1 MIFFGAD
8 GRASFRTAYNQLLDD
23 SYRSYCISSHSF
35 MRADM
40 SKHECPDRIY
50 KFLDFNGLCKTLESG
65 TIRLSKPNEFND
77 PLDIYLQECFGK
89 GRQAFFEDMKGAFQ
103 DFIEGELDLSSLPD
117 SPYKAKITAIITAHK
132 KASPEQRA
140 EMREEM
146 SRIPIEELYDLKK
159 LEETEREVL
168 SWVNQSFEFDGA
180 FCSTVDFKNL
190 LMWAH
195 YADKHQ
201 GAAIE
206 FTPNKEKDSAFLASR
221 KVIYSNERPV
231 LYATA
236 QEMIISGIA
245 MSTEE
250 SGKSI
255 LDKLIYTKGRDWEY
269 EQEYRLVLPFC
280 IKPGQPFATH
290 SYHPEELTSVLLGC
304 RMSQQ
309 NQEKAIALARTANP
323 LVAIYK
329 AYPTPREFGLSFAQC
344 L

>member
-1 MIFFGAD
+1 
-8 GRASFRTAYNQLLDD
+8 
-23 SYRSYCISSHSF
+23 
-35 MRADM
+35 MRDAM
-40 SKHECPDRIY
+40 SKYECPDRIY
-50 KFLDFNGLCKTLESG
+50 KFLSFDGLCKTLENG
-65 TIRLSKPNEFND
+65 TIRLSKPSDFND

-89 GRQAFFEDMKGAFQ
+89 DRQAFFEDMKGALQ
-103 DFIEGELDLSSLPD
+103 DFIEGEIDLSSLPD

-146 SRIPIEELYDLKK
+146 SRIPIEELYNLKK

-168 SWVNQSFEFDGA
+168 SSVYQSFEFDGV

-201 GAAIE
+201 GAVIE

-221 KVIYSNERPV
+221 EVIYSNERSV

-236 QEMIISGIA
+236 QKMIFSGIA

-255 LDKLIYTKGRDWEY
+255 LDKLIYTKGTDWEY
-269 EQEYRLVLPFC
+269 EQEYRLFVPFC
-280 IKPGQPFATH
+280 IKPGQAFATQK
-290 SYHPEELTSVLLGC
+290 YHPEELTSVYLGC

-309 NQEKAIALARTANP
+309 NQEKAIALAITANP
-323 LVAIYK
+323 LVAIHK
-329 AYPTPREFGLSFAQC
+329 ASPTPREFRLSFAQC
-344 L
+344 S

>member
-1 MIFFGAD
+1 
-8 GRASFRTAYNQLLDD
+8 
-23 SYRSYCISSHSF
+23 
-35 MRADM
+35 MRAAM

-50 KFLDFNGLCKTLESG
+50 KFQSFDGLCKTLEKR
-65 TIRLSKPNEFND
+65 TVRLSKPSDLND

-89 GRQAFFEDMKGAFQ
+89 DRKAFFEELKGALQ
-103 DFIEGELDLSSLPD
+103 DFIEGEIDLSSLPD

-140 EMREEM
+140 KMREEM

-159 LEETEREVL
+159 LEETDQELL
-168 SWVNQSFEFDGA
+168 SSVYQSFELDGV

-195 YADKHQ
+195 YADRHQ
-201 GAAIE
+201 GAVIE
-206 FTPNKEKDSAFLASR
+206 FTPNKERDSAFLASR
-221 KVIYSNERPV
+221 RIIYSNERPV

-236 QEMIISGIA
+236 QEMIFSGIA

-250 SGKSI
+250 SGKFI
-255 LDKLIYTKGRDWEY
+255 LDKLIYTKGKDWEY
-269 EQEYRLVLPFC
+269 EQEYRLHLPLC

-290 SYHPEELTSVLLGC
+290 EYHPEELTSVFLGC

-309 NQEKAIALARTANP
+309 SQEKAIALAKTANP
-323 LVAIYK
+323 SVAIYK
-329 AYPTPREFGLSFAQC
+329 ASPTPREFGLSFAQC

>member
-1 MIFFGAD
+1 
-8 GRASFRTAYNQLLDD
+8 
-23 SYRSYCISSHSF
+23 
-35 MRADM
+35 MRAAM

-50 KFLDFNGLCKTLESG
+50 KFQSFDGLCKTLEKR
-65 TIRLSKPNEFND
+65 TVRLSKPSDLND

-89 GRQAFFEDMKGAFQ
+89 DRKAFFEELKGALQ
-103 DFIEGELDLSSLPD
+103 DFIEGEIDLSSLPD

-140 EMREEM
+140 KMREEM

-159 LEETEREVL
+159 LEETEQELL
-168 SWVNQSFEFDGA
+168 SSVYQSFELDGV

-195 YADKHQ
+195 YADRHQ
-201 GAAIE
+201 GAVIE
-206 FTPNKEKDSAFLASR
+206 FTPNKERDSAFLASR
-221 KVIYSNERPV
+221 RIIYSNERPV

-236 QEMIISGIA
+236 QEMIFSGIA

-250 SGKSI
+250 SGKFI
-255 LDKLIYTKGRDWEY
+255 LDKLIYTKGKDWEY
-269 EQEYRLVLPFC
+269 EQEYRLHLPLC

-290 SYHPEELTSVLLGC
+290 EYHPEELTSVFLGC

-309 NQEKAIALARTANP
+309 SQEKAIALAKTANP
-323 LVAIYK
+323 SVAIYK
-329 AYPTPREFGLSFAQC
+329 ASPTPREFGLSFAQC

>member
-1 MIFFGAD
+1 M
-8 GRASFRTAYNQLLDD
+8 RTA
-23 SYRSYCISSHSF
+23 
-35 MRADM
+35 M
-40 SKHECPDRIY
+40 SKYECPDKIY
-50 KFLDFNGLCKTLESG
+50 KFLSFDGLCKTLGNG
-65 TIRLSKPNEFND
+65 TIRLSKPSDFND

-89 GRQAFFEDMKGAFQ
+89 DGQVFLEEMKEAFQ
-103 DFIEGELDLSSLPD
+103 DFIEGEIDLSSLPD
-117 SPYKAKITAIITAHK
+117 SPYKAKIAAIITAHR

-140 EMREEM
+140 KMREQM
-146 SRIPIEELYDLKK
+146 SRIPIAELYDLKK
-159 LEETEREVL
+159 FEEAEREVI
-168 SWVNQSFEFDGA
+168 SRVYQSSEFDGI

-201 GAAIE
+201 GAVIE

-236 QEMIISGIA
+236 QEMIFSGVG
-245 MSTEE
+245 MSTKE

-269 EQEYRLVLPFC
+269 EQEYRLFVPFC
-280 IKPGQPFATH
+280 IKPDHAFATQQ
-290 SYHPEELTSVLLGC
+290 YHPEELTSVYLGC

-309 NQEKAIALARTANP
+309 NQEKAIALALTANP
-323 LVAIYK
+323 LVAIQK
-329 AYPTPREFGLSFAQC
+329 ASPTPREFGLSFAPC
-344 L
+344 S